1 MIYVKKKEI
10 VMDKFEKKIK
20 EALHEVTNGFEVTD
34 EIKERL
40 TEKIKKAETD
50 MSLEKPVK

>member
-10 VMDKFEKKIK
+10 VMDKFEEKIK

>member
-34 EIKERL
+34 EIKERI